1 VLLIIAMVLNNICI
15 FASELAV
22 ITGHNPYQKLND
34 IYLKLWKK
42 HYPEDYD
49 ETVDKYETK
58 TNSEVI
64 EETKEESVT
73 RIAKS
78 NNILSEV
85 SVELEKCLKTQDV
98 AAMNKLKTEILKK
111 CDAQVKTP
119 KDRKL
124 IKECVSN
131 IANTNFGT
139 KHENSA
145 VIEYQK
151 QTGDNVNMLDK
162 FLKKS
167 LYKTKTNVWMIGGR
181 VDGLND
187 DNVVIEIKNRVN
199 KLFYKLR
206 DYEKVQTYAYMY
218 ILDTQKAKLVESF
231 KQKNSITINVIDVE
245 YEEDYWNSAIDSKIK
260 TFIKSFEKMMRT
272 EQLKMDLIGELFGPH
287 S

>member
-1 VLLIIAMVLNNICI
+1 MVTNSICI

-22 ITGHNPYQKLND
+22 ITGHNPFQKIND

-42 HYPEDYD
+42 QYPEDYAEMVEKYVA
-49 ETVDKYETK
+49 ETNT
-58 TNSEVI
+58 EVL
-64 EETKEESVT
+64 EETPKECIN

-78 NNILSEV
+78 NNILKDV
-85 SVELEKCLKTQDV
+85 VCDLEKCLNTTDVKTMTNIK
-98 AAMNKLKTEILKK
+98 AAILKK
-111 CDAQVKTP
+111 CDEKVKTP
-119 KDRKL
+119 KDRQL

-131 IANTNFGT
+131 MANTNFGT

-145 VIEYQK
+145 VIEYQN
-151 QTGDNVNMLDK
+151 QTGDTVNMIDK

-167 LYKTKTNVWMIGGR
+167 LYKTKTNIWYIGGR

-199 KLFYKLR
+199 KLFYNLR

-218 ILDTQKAKLVESF
+218 ILETSKAKLVESY
-231 KQKNSITINVIDVE
+231 KQKNNITINIIDV
-245 YEEDYWNSAIDSKIK
+245 DYDETFWTSSIDSKIK
-260 TFIKSFEKMMRT
+260 IFIKTFEKTMRS
-272 EQLKMDLIGELFGPH
+272 EQLKMELIGELFGTH